1 MKRSQ
6 DISLRLV
13 PVVAAAFLASCG
25 TPPRRSCV
33 DQSGRVVADA
43 NCTTQPPAG
52 AGASWDT
59 PGSGQYYH
67 WVWYRGS
74 APIIGSRAPVGSWY
88 SARASSATTRGGF
101 GSTAAAHAG
110 AAS

>member
-6 DISLRLV
+6 GIPLGLV
-13 PVVAAAFLASCG
+13 PVVAAAFLAGCG
-25 TPPRRSCV
+25 TPQRKSCV

-43 NCTTQPPAG
+43 NCTTQPPG
-52 AGASWDT
+52 ETGASWDT
-59 PGSGQYYH
+59 RSSGQYYH
-67 WVWYRGS
+67 WYWYRG
-74 APIIGSRAPVGSWY
+74 PTPVIGSRAPAGGWY

-101 GSTAAAHAG
+101 GSTAAAHTG